1 MLLCP
6 WGFSR
11 QEYWSG
17 LPRPPPG
24 DLSDPG
30 IEPRASTFQ
39 AYSLLFEPPGKPLY
53 TSGHP
58 KIKAAHKI
66 SGLSFV
72 LIESCIS
79 LKGYHVESDEIT
91 QLVAEAVQ
99 ELDKESPPLEA
110 QA

>member
-1 MLLCP
+1 V
-6 WGFSR
+6 GS
-11 QEYWSG
+11 
-17 LPRPPPG
+17 LPLNHQGSPIT
-24 DLSDPG
+24 LSS
-30 IEPRASTFQ
+30 AN
-39 AYSLLFEPPGKPLY
+39 
-53 TSGHP
+53 
-58 KIKAAHKI
+58 KI